1 MLNKTNAQT
10 IINPKNSLYEIS
22 KILVSEGIKSIFLI
36 GKTNLTGTYLEDFI
50 KTSKINFTFF
60 ENCDINSDY
69 NTVLEA
75 TKLFKANNCD
85 FILAIGGGNIIDLAK
100 CIKLAILAGTDA
112 DLSKEITTDKQLPI
126 LAIPTEVSNGNESN
140 CYTVLFK
147 NSKRTVIHNEAC
159 LPEYVLFEP
168 EFSKDFLSERS
179 KYSYIGAICRNVAVI
194 LNREAQ
200 EEQLEMA
207 KTSLKTLLNLTMRYL
222 RGENDVYFDVLN
234 AVHLSSQ
241 ADAPLSNSVT
251 RRFVKAICEEINI
264 SDDYARIIITPALC
278 RILADCVNHKYKSE
292 EQLISKKDTAL
303 LKKRFSLLCSI
314 LCKGEADFVVSKQLL
329 FIIQLFNVKPLQYI
343 GDDRILDLTEKVYEN
358 QSNFTQL
365 EVDRKSVV

>member
-22 KILVSEGIKSIFLI
+22 KILVSEGTKSIFLV

-147 NSKRTVIHNEAC
+147 NSKSHR
-159 LPEYVLFEP
+159 
-168 EFSKDFLSERS
+168 
-179 KYSYIGAICRNVAVI
+179 
-194 LNREAQ
+194 
-200 EEQLEMA
+200 
-207 KTSLKTLLNLTMRYL
+207 
-222 RGENDVYFDVLN
+222 
-234 AVHLSSQ
+234 
-241 ADAPLSNSVT
+241 
-251 RRFVKAICEEINI
+251 
-264 SDDYARIIITPALC
+264 
-278 RILADCVNHKYKSE
+278 
-292 EQLISKKDTAL
+292 
-303 LKKRFSLLCSI
+303 
-314 LCKGEADFVVSKQLL
+314 
-329 FIIQLFNVKPLQYI
+329 
-343 GDDRILDLTEKVYEN
+343 
-358 QSNFTQL
+358 
-365 EVDRKSVV
+365 